1 MATVADTDI
10 SKLDAD
16 TLLDQYP
23 LPEYLR
29 ENVRPGL
36 EMLLQS
42 GAEMSDLNANGR
54 ARLLFQIHDDLG
66 RLKQITDDRKNN
78 PEIADVE
85 IIEPLFIVG
94 LPRCG
99 TSVLHALLNEDPNVR
114 APLQWEIA
122 YPSPPPER
130 ATELT
135 DPRISKYDAYLWEQF
150 GGDPKELLKGHPL
163 GAMIP
168 QECGSFM
175 TSSFQSS
182 NYCMLQRLPRFY
194 EWFQSVDATFRY
206 EVHKMWLQQLSWKN
220 PRKHWV
226 LKIQEHM
233 YKMRELRTVYPDAIF
248 IQPHRDP
255 TQVVA
260 SISQLMYVIRSP
272 AYDEPGKEKIGQ
284 EFLSLWSDGIE
295 AMMDYRAKTPDLP
308 IHDMRFKDL
317 LTDPVDTIRKAY
329 AQFGRELSEEG
340 AQSVLRWLD
349 ENPADKHGKRSYSLE
364 EFGLDEETVRDRF
377 ARYTETYHDFI

>member
-42 GAEMSDLNANGR
+42 GAEMTDLNTNGR

-66 RLKQITDDRKNN
+66 RLKQIADDRKNN

-194 EWFQSVDATFRY
+194 EWFQGVDATFRY

-272 AYDEPGKEKIGQ
+272 AYDEPGKERIGQ
-284 EFLSLWSDGIE
+284 EFLNLWSDGIE
-295 AMMDYRAKTPDLP
+295 AMMDYRAKTPNLP

-317 LTDPVDTIRKAY
+317 LTDPVGTIRKAY

-340 AQSVLRWLD
+340 EQSVLRWLD

-364 EFGLDEETVRDRF
+364 EFGLDEQTVRNRF
-377 ARYTETYHDFI
+377 ARYTETYHDFV

>member
-66 RLKQITDDRKNN
+66 RLKQIADDRKNN

-284 EFLSLWSDGIE
+284 EFLNLWSDGIE

-329 AQFGRELSEEG
+329 AQFGRELSDEG

-364 EFGLDEETVRDRF
+364 EFGLDEETVRNRF
-377 ARYTETYHDFI
+377 ARYTETYHDFV

>member
-1 MATVADTDI
+1 MADLA
-10 SKLDAD
+10 DAD
-16 TLLDQYP
+16 IGSLDSDNLLEQYL

-36 EMLLQS
+36 EMLIRS
-42 GAEMSDLNANGR
+42 SAEMTDLNANGR
-54 ARLLFQIHDDLG
+54 TRLAFGIHDDLA
-66 RLKQITDDRKNN
+66 RLKQIADDRARF

-85 IIEPLFIVG
+85 IREPLFIVG

-99 TSVLHALLNEDPNVR
+99 TSVLHALINEDPDVR
-114 APLQWEIA
+114 TPLQWEVA
-122 YPSPPPER
+122 APSPPPET

-135 DPRISKYDAYLWEQF
+135 DPRIARYDSYLWQHL
-150 GGDPKELLKGHPL
+150 GGDPKDVLKGHPL

-175 TSSFQSS
+175 TTSFQSS
-182 NYCMLQRLPRFY
+182 NVAMLQHLPRFY
-194 EWFQSVDATFRY
+194 EWFKGVDATFRY
-206 EVHKMWLQQLSWKN
+206 EVHKMWLQHLGWKN

-255 TQVVA
+255 TQVIA
-260 SISQLMYVIRSP
+260 SISQLMYVIRQP
-272 AYDEPGKEKIGQ
+272 AYDEPGKDKIGR
-284 EFLSLWSDGIE
+284 EFLNLWSDGIE
-295 AMMDYRAKTPDLP
+295 AMMDYRVAAPDLP
-308 IHDMRFKDL
+308 IHDMRYKDL
-317 LTDPVDTIRKAY
+317 IADPVGTIRKAY
-329 AQFGRELSEEG
+329 AQFGRELTDEG
-340 AQSVLRWLD
+340 AEGVLRWLR

-364 EFGLDEETVRDRF
+364 EFGLDEQTVRDRF
-377 ARYTETYHDFI
+377 ARYMQTYRDFI